1 MSSSSSTT
9 DPAAA
14 GPPERIEVG
23 RVVRPHGVR
32 GEVVVESFSDVPGRF
47 AAGARLEIVGA
58 RGEKRNLIVR
68 SAAPPKSGHLVVAF
82 ESIDTRDSAETLRG
96 ARIEVG
102 RSEVPKAPDGEFW
115 IFDLVG
121 CRAHDERA
129 GELGVVTDV
138 VDAGAGPLLVVELA
152 DGRRVPL
159 PFVERFLIR
168 VDPAERR
175 IEWRLPEGLIEA
187 CASRS

>member
-1 MSSSSSTT
+1 MSSNSSTT
-9 DPAAA
+9 DPASA
-14 GPPERIEVG
+14 GLPERIEVG

-32 GEVVVESFSDVPGRF
+32 GEVVVESFSDVPERF

-58 RGEKRNLIVR
+58 RGERRSLTVR
-68 SAAPPKSGHLVVAF
+68 SAGPPKSDHLVVAF
-82 ESIDTRDSAETLRG
+82 ESIETRDGAESLRG
-96 ARIEVG
+96 ARIDVE
-102 RSEVPKAPDGEFW
+102 RREVPKAREGEYW

-121 CRAHDERA
+121 CRAHDERE

-152 DGRRVPL
+152 DGRKVPL
-159 PFVERFLIR
+159 PFVEKFLIR
-168 VDPAERR
+168 VDPAQRR